1 MADKITSWKYTE
13 DVVVEDDVL
22 RRARTRAEEL
32 GVECITPSVGAHL
45 SMLVNALQAKSVVE
59 VGSGT
64 GVSAV
69 YLLRGSAN
77 VVLATIDNEQEHTN
91 ATKSTLHDE
100 GIAPN
105 RLRIITGK
113 AGEVL
118 ANMADAA
125 YDLVL
130 LDADRETLDAQ
141 ILESSRMLRPGGVIA
156 ITHAL
161 WRDRVPDPAMRDEA
175 TQIYR
180 DLIRQLRS
188 SDDFVTSV
196 LPIGDGLLL
205 ASKR

>member
-13 DVVVEDDVL
+13 DLVREDEVL
-22 RRARTRAEEL
+22 RQARNRAEEL

-45 SMLVNALQAKSVVE
+45 SMLVNSLQAKSIVE

-77 VVLATIDNEQEHTN
+77 AVLATIDNEQEHSN
-91 ATKSTLHDE
+91 ATKSTLTDA
-100 GIAPN
+100 GIAAN
-105 RLRIITGK
+105 RLRLITGK
-113 AGEVL
+113 ATEVL
-118 ANMADAA
+118 ANLADAA

-130 LDADRETLDAQ
+130 LDADRETLDVQ
-141 ILESSRMLRPGGVIA
+141 IRESSRLLRPGGVIA
-156 ITHAL
+156 VAHAL

-180 DLIRQLRS
+180 DLIRTLQDN
-188 SDDFVTSV
+188 DDFVTSV

>member
-13 DVVVEDDVL
+13 DAILEDDVL
-22 RRARTRAEEL
+22 RNARARAEEL
-32 GVECITPSVGAHL
+32 GVECITPSVGATL
-45 SMLVNALQAKSVVE
+45 SMLVNSLQARSIVE

-64 GVSAV
+64 GVSAI
-69 YLLRGSAN
+69 YLLRGSNTA
-77 VVLATIDNEQEHTN
+77 VLATIDNEQEHTN
-91 ATKSTLHDE
+91 ATKSTLADE
-100 GIAPN
+100 GIAAN

-113 AGEVL
+113 ATEVL
-118 ANMADAA
+118 ANLADAA

-130 LDADRETLDAQ
+130 LDADRETLDLQLGEA
-141 ILESSRMLRPGGVIA
+141 SRMLRPGGVIA
-156 ITHAL
+156 IAHAL

-180 DLIRQLRS
+180 DLIRQLLNN
-188 SDDFVTSV
+188 DEFATSL